1 MYICAQ
7 PPWYPVYISVPDLT
21 KEIVQTLVQLAYTG
35 QMEIPPGTTTEE
47 LLDAMQALGWINT
60 DCLTATYLDSS
71 GVEEDC
77 GLAISSKESLEEIM
91 KRNMPSTS
99 TTKGENDTSDDEDGM
114 EVALPDVPMS
124 DEEAKSESPKGKRG
138 MHCSSYVK

>member
-1 MYICAQ
+1 M
-7 PPWYPVYISVPDLT
+7 YISVPDLT
-21 KEIVQTLVQLAYTG
+21 KEIVQTLVRLAYTG

-71 GVEEDC
+71 GVEEDFE
-77 GLAISSKESLEEIM
+77 GESLEEIM
-91 KRNMPSTS
+91 KRNMPS
-99 TTKGENDTSDDEDGM
+99 KAGNDTSDDEDVM

-124 DEEAKSESPKGKRG
+124 DEEGKAESPKGKRG
-138 MHCSSYVK
+138 MQLSCLMFVSIV